1 MSELTDAE
9 VQKLFKEA
17 AGAIREN
24 DTSKLDSL
32 FTEEEAGTP
41 VEVETHEE
49 TPEVE
54 TPENEENTP
63 QETPAEE
70 TTTEQD
76 DTTTNEPDPLV
87 DLRKQL
93 EKLSAENH
101 SLRSQ
106 AGRVPHVQRKL
117 QEIDEKLKELDKR
130 STSPSNRPSATIAPK
145 INDALKSISETDPE
159 LAKTIADAI
168 SQAADGVVDDTT
180 NREREN
186 LTLSRERA
194 LKDYRDE
201 QINVLLDQYPN
212 APEVFK
218 SPQWKE
224 WKTTQ
229 SARMQDLAASD
240 TADDVIFAFEKFA
253 ADMKKQYPE
262 LDTSPAPAVANEQA
276 EKIEAERLRKKTTG
290 VTTSS
295 PAASSKVKLPD
306 DPEALFKLYSDTIRK
321 ERLGIN

>member
-9 VQKLFKEA
+9 AQKLFREVS
-17 AGAIREN
+17 GAIRED
-24 DTSKLDSL
+24 DTSKLNDL
-32 FTEEEAGTP
+32 LTDEEVDTP
-41 VEVETHEE
+41 VDDIPATEPEEVTQED
-49 TPEVE
+49 
-54 TPENEENTP
+54 EENTP
-63 QETPAEE
+63 QDEPAED
-70 TTTEQD
+70 TTQD
-76 DTTTNEPDPLV
+76 DDTATPNEPDPLV

-130 STSPSNRPSATIAPK
+130 SASPSSRPSTTIAPK
-145 INDALKSISETDPE
+145 LMETLKAIGDTDPE

-168 SQAADGVVDDTT
+168 SQATDGVTEDLV

-186 LTLSRERA
+186 LTLSRENA

-201 QINVLLDQYPN
+201 QVNVLLDQYPN

-224 WKTTQ
+224 WKTNQ
-229 SARMQDLAASD
+229 SARMQDFAASD
-240 TADDVIFAFEKFA
+240 TAEDVIFAFEKFA
-253 ADMKKQYPE
+253 ADMKRQYPE
-262 LDTSPAPAVANEQA
+262 LDTSKQVQPAVANEQA
-276 EKIEAERLRKKTTG
+276 EKIEADRLRKKTTG
-290 VTTSS
+290 ASVSS
-295 PAASSKVKLPD
+295 PAAASKVKLPD
-306 DPEALFKLYSDTIRK
+306 DPEALFKYYSEQIRK
-321 ERLGIN
+321 EIKGN